1 MRNSPETDSW
11 LQFFGRH
18 ILILTFLATA
28 MVSMYAVHWY
38 FSPSVGEA
46 QAVAQ
51 ASGGLSAQIYKEV
64 PSRPVRQRLDQ
75 SPGPIRIGIIAGHTG
90 FDSGAVCDDG
100 LTEVEVNTTIA
111 LLVIENLRAR
121 GYTVDL
127 LEEFDPRLAGY
138 SATALVSIHADSC
151 QYYNEFATGYKIAA
165 SSYTDSSA
173 LEACLERVYRDVTEL
188 PYHANTITPH
198 MTDYH
203 AFRTIAPG
211 TPAVIIEAGF
221 MNKDRDILTVQA
233 DRPARGIANGILCY
247 LEQRQ

>member
-1 MRNSPETDSW
+1 MRNSSTTPVW

-18 ILILTFLATA
+18 ILILIFLLVAA
-28 MVSMYAVHWY
+28 VGMFAVHWY

-46 QAVAQ
+46 QVVSQ
-51 ASGGLSAQIYKEV
+51 SSRGLSAPIFREIA
-64 PSRPVRQRLDQ
+64 SRPVQQRLAQ
-75 SPGPIRIGIIAGHTG
+75 SPGPLRVGIISGHAG
-90 FDSGAVCDDG
+90 FDSGAVCNDG
-100 LTEVEVNTTIA
+100 LTEAEVNATITA
-111 LLVIENLRAR
+111 LVAENLRAR
-121 GYTVDL
+121 GIPVDV

-151 QYYNEFATGYKIAA
+151 VYYNEFATGYKLAP
-165 SSYTDSSA
+165 STRTDSSA
-173 LEACLERVYRDVTEL
+173 LETCIEEIYHEVTGL

-221 MNKDRDILTVQA
+221 MNLDRQILTVQA
-233 DRPARGIANGILCY
+233 DIPARGIANGILCY
-247 LEQRQ
+247 LEQSQ